1 MQFES
6 DPALNQTIE
15 VLVEQSKLNPDL
27 AVWHITDSIA
37 KLNKLAIVCLFV
49 SFRGLLIQ
57 TPIE

>member
-49 SFRGLLIQ
+49 SFRFAVY
-57 TPIE
+57 